1 MCSFLV
7 QFLGGLG
14 AVLWAKIT
22 VKSDQVMGCFVAV
35 KVQCSE
41 CFRLGLGTNGRAV
54 CGGYLVRLWDCVGGC
69 FKVNMGL

>member
-1 MCSFLV
+1 M

-22 VKSDQVMGCFVAV
+22 AKSDQVKGCFAGV

-41 CFRLGLGTNGRAV
+41 CFRLGLGTNGRAM
-54 CGGYLVRLWDCVGGC
+54 CEGCLVRLWGCVGA
-69 FKVNMGL
+69 VLRLIWGL